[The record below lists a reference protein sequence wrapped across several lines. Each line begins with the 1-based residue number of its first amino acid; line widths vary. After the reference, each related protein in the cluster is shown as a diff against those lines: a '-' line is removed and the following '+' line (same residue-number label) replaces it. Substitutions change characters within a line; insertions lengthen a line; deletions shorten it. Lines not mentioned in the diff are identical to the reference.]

1 MNLPLS
7 QVARWLNLPAPA
19 TDVTITGWSIDTRT
33 LVPGDLFF
41 ALRGPNHDGHD
52 HVAGAL
58 AAGAVAAIVERP
70 LEGRTLQVAD
80 TQLALEQLAGAARQ
94 HWMAGAPDR
103 TVIGVTGSAGKTST
117 KEVISTLLAAH
128 IETSKTTGNFNNHI
142 GLPLSVLRISDTAR
156 ATVLE
161 MGMNHAGE
169 IRHLAQIAA
178 PQIGVVTNVGT
189 AHIENFANGIDGIAA
204 AKRELVESLPATGTA
219 VLNADDPRV
228 SGFGAAF
235 AGRTITFGLS
245 EDADVRATGV
255 ELSLDEARFNV
266 GSTHFSTVLT
276 GRHSVRNV
284 LAGIAVGQTLGIAP
298 EEMVE
303 TVRSLRPA
311 AMRGERFWHQ
321 GALIFNDCYNSN
333 PDAARAMLDV
343 LRDSPAERRIA
354 VLGEMLELGSWTEP
368 LHRDV
373 GTYVAA
379 QGIPV
384 LIGIRGAA
392 RQMVEA
398 AKLAGLSDRTALFFE
413 SPEEAGDFV
422 RSMVKPGDA
431 VLFKGSRGTRV
442 ERALERVV
450 GSAAGGAH

>member
-1 MNLPLS
+1 M
-7 QVARWLNLPAPA
+7 AAAP
-19 TDVTITGWSIDTRT
+19 S
-33 LVPGDLFF
+33 
-41 ALRGPNHDGHD
+41 
-52 HVAGAL
+52 
-58 AAGAVAAIVERP
+58 
-70 LEGRTLQVAD
+70 
-80 TQLALEQLAGAARQ
+80 
-94 HWMAGAPDR
+94 R

-117 KEVISTLLAAH
+117 KEVISTLLSAH
-128 IETSKTTGNFNNHI
+128 FETSRTTGNFNNHI
-142 GLPLSVLRISDTAR
+142 GLPLSVLRISDTAH
-156 ATVLE
+156 AAVLE

-169 IRHLAQIAA
+169 LRHLAQIAA
-178 PQIGVVTNVGT
+178 PEIGVVTNVGT

-204 AKRELVESLPATGTA
+204 AKRELVECLTVTGVA

-228 SGFGAAF
+228 AGFGSAF
-235 AGRTITFGLS
+235 AGRAITFGLS
-245 EDADVRATGV
+245 EAADVRATNV
-255 ELSLDEARFNV
+255 ELGLDEARFQV
-266 GSTHFSTVLT
+266 GPTQFTTTLT

-284 LAGIAVGQTLGIAP
+284 LAGIAVGQTWGIAP
-298 EEMVE
+298 ERMVE
-303 TVRSLRPA
+303 AVRSLRPA
-311 AMRGERFWHQ
+311 AMRGERFWHR

-398 AKLAGLSDRTALFFE
+398 AKLAGLSDRTAFFFE
-413 SPEEAGDFV
+413 TPEEAGDFV

-450 GSAAGGAH
+450 GSLAGGAH

>member
-1 MNLPLS
+1 MIMPLS
-7 QVARWLNLPAPA
+7 QVAHWLNVPTPS

-33 LVPGDLFF
+33 LAPGDLFF

-52 HVAGAL
+52 HVAVAF
-58 AAGAVAAIVERP
+58 AAGAAAAVVERSLP
-70 LEGRTLQVAD
+70 GRTLQVAD
-80 TQLALEQLAGAARQ
+80 TQSALERLATAARER
-94 HWMAGAPDR
+94 WMAAAPSR

-117 KEVISTLLAAH
+117 KEVISTLLSAH
-128 IETSKTTGNFNNHI
+128 FETSRTTGNFNNHI
-142 GLPLSVLRISDTAR
+142 GLPLSVLRISDTAH
-156 ATVLE
+156 AAVLE

-169 IRHLAQIAA
+169 LRHLAQIAA
-178 PQIGVVTNVGT
+178 PEIGVVTNVGT

-204 AKRELVESLPATGTA
+204 AKRELVECLTVTGVA

-228 SGFGAAF
+228 AGFGSAF
-235 AGRTITFGLS
+235 AGRAITFGLS
-245 EDADVRATGV
+245 EAADVRATNV
-255 ELSLDEARFNV
+255 ELGLDEARFQV
-266 GSTHFSTVLT
+266 GPTQFTTTLT

-284 LAGIAVGQTLGIAP
+284 LAGIAVGQTWGIAP
-298 EEMVE
+298 ERMVE
-303 TVRSLRPA
+303 AVRSLRPA
-311 AMRGERFWHQ
+311 AMRGERFWHR

-398 AKLAGLSDRTALFFE
+398 AKLAGLSDRTAFFFE
-413 SPEEAGDFV
+413 TPEEAGDFV

-450 GSAAGGAH
+450 GSLAGGAH

>member
-1 MNLPLS
+1 MKFSLS
-7 QVARWLNLPAPA
+7 QVAQWLDVPAPA
-19 TDVTITGWSIDTRT
+19 PDAIVSGWSIDTRT
-33 LVPGDLFF
+33 IEPGDLFF
-41 ALRGPNHDGHD
+41 ALRGPHHDGHD
-52 HVAGAL
+52 HVAAAF

-70 LEGRTLQVAD
+70 SAGCTLQVAD
-80 TQLALEQLAGAARQ
+80 TQLALERLAAIARQ
-94 HWMAGAPDR
+94 HWGASVPER
-103 TVIGVTGSAGKTST
+103 TAIGVTGSAGKTST

-128 IETSKTTGNFNNHI
+128 FETSKTTGNFNNHI

-156 ATVLE
+156 AAVLE

-169 IRHLAQIAA
+169 IRRLAQIAA

-189 AHIENFANGIDGIAA
+189 AHIENFADGVDGIAA
-204 AKRELVESLPATGTA
+204 AKRELVEALPATGTA
-219 VLNADDPRV
+219 ILNADDERV
-228 SGFGAAF
+228 AGFRNAF
-235 AGRTITFGLS
+235 AGRTLTFGLG
-245 EDADVRATGV
+245 EAAEVRATNV
-255 ELSLDEARFNV
+255 ELTLDQAHFNV
-266 GSTHFSTVLT
+266 GSARFTTALA
-276 GRHSVRNV
+276 GRHGVRNV
-284 LAGIAVGQTLGIAP
+284 LAGIAVGKVLGISP
-298 EEMVE
+298 EQMVE
-303 TVRSLRPA
+303 AAETLRPA
-311 AMRGERFWHQ
+311 AMRGERFWHD

-422 RSMVKPGDA
+422 RSIVKPGDA

-450 GSAAGGAH
+450 GVAAGGAH